1 MKHTVVMSQGW
12 PEVFSVSARHM
23 KGFCFLLQTENKPAL
38 MALCN
43 KKLNISIVH
52 FHGMQATEIHR
63 MDMENKL
70 IVAEKVSFSIF

>member
-1 MKHTVVMSQGW
+1 
-12 PEVFSVSARHM
+12 
-23 KGFCFLLQTENKPAL
+23 

-52 FHGMQATEIHR
+52 FHGTQATEIHR